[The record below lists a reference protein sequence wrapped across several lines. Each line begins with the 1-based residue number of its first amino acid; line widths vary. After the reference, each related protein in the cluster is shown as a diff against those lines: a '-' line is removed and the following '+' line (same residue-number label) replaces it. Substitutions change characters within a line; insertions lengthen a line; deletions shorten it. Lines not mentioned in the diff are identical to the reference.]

1 MNKISS
7 NKSVFLF
14 LFVSFFVFVFCL
26 FGFFL
31 YFFVCFVYF
40 CCCCCIY
47 YTIWNISNTVMNAK
61 RLATCVLHM
70 FIPFFSYFVIR
81 NSCVYVITM
90 CLISYVS
97 HMCIKL
103 LHNKIKYLFYSL
115 VHI

>member
-1 MNKISS
+1 
-7 NKSVFLF
+7 
-14 LFVSFFVFVFCL
+14 
-26 FGFFL
+26 L

-40 CCCCCIY
+40 CCFLLLLLFVVVVVFTAQYGILAIQLWMQNVLLHVY
-47 YTIWNISNTVMNAK
+47 YTC
-61 RLATCVLHM
+61 LYL
-70 FIPFFSYFVIR
+70 FFSYFVIR